1 VPRRKSF
8 EPEIALEK
16 AQSLFWELGYD
27 ATSIS
32 ALEKRMGINRFSIY
46 ETFGDKKALFLQC
59 LEAYSQDMKAGNLAL
74 LRDPGGLD
82 GIRQFLTRM
91 VDGPP
96 AARRRGC
103 FMMNSLVEI
112 SGRDADVSRI
122 VDTHFR
128 LVERSLRRAVDE
140 AKSRGEVAPG
150 VATVDAA
157 RTLLALAHG
166 ALSLGKSEF
175 GRPVAR
181 TAIQTVLNQLTGED

>member
-8 EPEIALEK
+8 QPEIALES
-16 AQSLFWELGYD
+16 AQALFWELGYD

-59 LEAYSQDMKAGNLAL
+59 LETYSQNMKAGNLAL
-74 LRDPGGLD
+74 LQDPGGLD
-82 GIRQFLTRM
+82 GIRKFLTRM

-96 AARRRGC
+96 VARRRGC
-103 FMMNSLVEI
+103 LMMNSLVEI

-122 VDTHFR
+122 VDRHFR

-166 ALSLGKSEF
+166 VLSLGKSEF

-181 TAIQTVLNQLTGED
+181 TAIQTVLDQLTSED

>member
-1 VPRRKSF
+1 MPRPKSF
-8 EPEIALEK
+8 EPEIALGK
-16 AQSLFWELGYD
+16 AQSLFWERGYD

-59 LEAYSQDMKAGNLAL
+59 LETYSQNMKAGNLAL
-74 LRDPGGLD
+74 LREPGGLE
-82 GIRQFLTRM
+82 GVRQFLTGM

-96 AARRRGC
+96 AVRRRGC

-122 VDTHFR
+122 VDRHFR
-128 LVERSLRRAVDE
+128 LVERSLSRAVDE

-150 VATVDAA
+150 IATVDAA

-181 TAIQTVLNQLTGED
+181 AAIQTVLDRLSGEA